1 MPVEPPLDT
10 QELVQR
16 AVQHQVRLPE
26 YSQPVYIEN
35 AQSIDDLVSLAWE
48 ASPPHPEKSL
58 TFSLNNIYC
67 TVGLTLYFH
76 LHTEKES

>member
-1 MPVEPPLDT
+1 MFQEPPLDT
-10 QELVQR
+10 RDLIQCDVYR
-16 AVQHQVRLPE
+16 QVRMPE
-26 YSQPVYIEN
+26 YRKPVYIED

-48 ASPPHPEKSL
+48 ASPPHLEKSL

-76 LHTEKES
+76 LHREKES

>member
-1 MPVEPPLDT
+1 
-10 QELVQR
+10 
-16 AVQHQVRLPE
+16 LPE
-26 YSQPVYIEN
+26 YSQPVYIED
-35 AQSIDDLVSLAWE
+35 AQCIDNPMSLAWE
-48 ASPPHPEKSL
+48 ASSPHPEKSL